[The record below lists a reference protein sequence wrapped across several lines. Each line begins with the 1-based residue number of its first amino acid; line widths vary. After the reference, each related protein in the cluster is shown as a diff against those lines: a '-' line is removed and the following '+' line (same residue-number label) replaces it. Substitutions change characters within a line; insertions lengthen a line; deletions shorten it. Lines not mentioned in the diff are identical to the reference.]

1 MNNLNLDISKYTC
14 DELYEIFSI
23 DEKTRDNENSLMK
36 HFSNFKNSIMINN
49 SLPISKK
56 DNISI
61 FLSQVLEKLVKNL
74 NLNLNNNNNNNN
86 NLTYNSN
93 INNIISESPDNHPLI
108 ANQNEL
114 AGKNANTYD
123 GDTFNSSLFQPGYIN
138 PINIKS
144 IRRTIN
150 IDSKFRDNYFNSK
163 SSDYIVDL
171 PETFKKV
178 VKMKLTAFEIPT
190 TLYYINKSH
199 SNNYFHYSIG
209 DSECSDCSSVTLKD
223 GNYTTSLAFYDLSN
237 NIENY
242 INTQIRLIHPSLNY
256 KIDKISGKSVF
267 THTDNSFSIYFNKHT
282 NGKDDLDTPLIMKL
296 GWILGFR
303 LGTYYSCST
312 HDCSNQII
320 SEGIC
325 LPNGP
330 QYLFLAINDFTNA
343 GNNHFVAAFN
353 SSILSPHILARF
365 NYQTLLQ
372 DSDIY
377 SFTASINQDLE
388 EDNRIRSY
396 FGPVNINRLHI
407 QILDEYGRVVD
418 LNNMDWSFTLALDV
432 LYD

>member
-1 MNNLNLDISKYTC
+1 MNNLNLDISKYNC

-23 DEKTRDNENSLMK
+23 DEKTRNNQNNLMN
-36 HFSNFKNSIMINN
+36 HFTSFKNSIVTNN
-49 SLPISKK
+49 SIPISKK
-56 DNISI
+56 DSIAI
-61 FLSQVLEKLVKNL
+61 FLGEALEKLVNNL
-74 NLNLNNNNNNNN
+74 NVKDSNNIN
-86 NLTYNSN
+86 NLTYDSK
-93 INNIISESPDNHPLI
+93 INNIISESPDNHPII

-123 GDTFNSSLFQPGYIN
+123 GDTPSFSLFKPGYIN

-144 IRRTIN
+144 ITRTIN
-150 IDSKFRDNYFNSK
+150 VDSRFRDNYFNSK
-163 SSDYIVDL
+163 STDYIIDL
-171 PETFKKV
+171 PDTFKKV
-178 VKMKLTAFEIPT
+178 VKMKLTAFEIIT
-190 TLYYINKSH
+190 SIHYINNSH
-199 SNNYFHYSIG
+199 GNNFFHYSIG
-209 DSECSDCSSVTLKD
+209 TSKKRVPLKD
-223 GNYTTSLAFYDLSN
+223 GNYTASFASLDLSN
-237 NIENY
+237 NIENNINQNISTSGIRYY
-242 INTQIRLIHPSLNY
+242 IDR
-256 KIDKISGKSVF
+256 ISGKSIF
-267 THTDNSFSIYFNKHT
+267 TSSSSFSLNFNT
-282 NGKDDLDTPLIMKL
+282 DSNGNDDLQTPLIMKL
-296 GWILGFR
+296 GWLLGFR
-303 LGTYYSCST
+303 LGKYESSPNSSSGK
-312 HDCSNQII
+312 HEIR

-372 DSDIY
+372 DSGLY
-377 SFTASINQDLE
+377 SFTTSINQDLE